1 MRLRHLVYVVFVVSG
16 LTGLTYQVIWARWL
30 GLVFGS
36 TSASVSIVLSSFMLG
51 LALGSWLAGRWLPR
65 CATPL
70 RAYGWL
76 ELGSASQPDQWSR
89 MIAPTSSSAGSAP
102 GGLVPAE
109 PCGESNGRTVVRAGT
124 EKLLVCPICH
134 EVDTADEFPGS
145 TGAPRRFPVVRC
157 VRCSLVLQKYRPTED
172 ELEGPQR
179 TAFGR
184 PQRRFNA
191 AVESAVRLARSS
203 RVRLATRLMPPKGR
217 VLDVGCGRGLF
228 LSLLRARGYRVR
240 GTELSSLTASNAIP
254 GVPIDLGDLRVGQY
268 PEDHFDLVSIWH
280 VLEHLRSPDETLA
293 ACFRSLRPGGS
304 LLVAVPNYAS
314 VQARLGGED
323 WFHLDL
329 PRHLFQFSE
338 GTLRSLLC
346 QSGFVIDSIRTGQW
360 EMDPFGL
367 LQTALNRIGL
377 RHNAL
382 YDVLR
387 NCEEDRRDL
396 SALYRCAMLALLPLG
411 AVAVLVS
418 AVLRLLGR
426 AGTLIVIAHKP
437 AEPV

>member
-1 MRLRHLVYVVFVVSG
+1 MNDEPEKRL
-16 LTGLTYQVIWARWL
+16 A
-30 GLVFGS
+30 
-36 TSASVSIVLSSFMLG
+36 
-51 LALGSWLAGRWLPR
+51 
-65 CATPL
+65 
-70 RAYGWL
+70 
-76 ELGSASQPDQWSR
+76 
-89 MIAPTSSSAGSAP
+89 
-102 GGLVPAE
+102 
-109 PCGESNGRTVVRAGT
+109 
-124 EKLLVCPICH
+124 CPICH
-134 EVDTADEFPGS
+134 MVDSVDEFPGAV
-145 TGAPRRFPVVRC
+145 GPARRFPLERC
-157 VRCSLVLQKYRPTED
+157 LSCGLVLQKFLPPDE
-172 ELEGPQR
+172 ELELAQR
-179 TAFGR
+179 GAYGQ
-184 PQRRFNA
+184 PGRRFRRGG
-191 AVESAVRLARSS
+191 ELAVRLARRT
-203 RVRLATRLMPPKGR
+203 RVRLAKRLLPPGGH

-228 LSLLRARGYRVR
+228 LRLLRDRGYRVR
-240 GTELSSLTASNAIP
+240 GTELSATMAAHACQE
-254 GVPIDLGDLRVGQY
+254 VPTDFGELRVGQY
-268 PEDHFDLVSIWH
+268 PDGYFDLVSIWH
-280 VLEHLRSPDETLA
+280 VLEHLRSPDTTLA

-314 VQARLGGED
+314 WQARLGGED

-338 GTLRSLLC
+338 QTLRSLLC

-426 AGTLIVIAHKP
+426 AGTLIVVAHKP